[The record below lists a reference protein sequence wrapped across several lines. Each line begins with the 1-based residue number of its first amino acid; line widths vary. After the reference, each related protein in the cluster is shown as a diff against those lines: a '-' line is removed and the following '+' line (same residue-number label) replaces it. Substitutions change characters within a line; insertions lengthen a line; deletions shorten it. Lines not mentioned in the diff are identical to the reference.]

1 MYIRPST
8 NLLIMIKYL
17 PISGSVQPINIY
29 TLSFIGFCQPKRKIS
44 RGSIQY
50 VLPDVYRADASPYE
64 IPLDVL
70 IPEDREV
77 LVQPGVVLR
86 FADEA
91 GFTVRGTLIV
101 NGTKSAPVT
110 FEPHND
116 RWKGIEIINAVAPSS
131 FSHVNVTGSQL
142 GITLRSGIP
151 PSIDNVISVSNEYG
165 FDFQVN
171 AKYSN

>member
-1 MYIRPST
+1 MSNESSNCR
-8 NLLIMIKYL
+8 
-17 PISGSVQPINIY
+17 
-29 TLSFIGFCQPKRKIS
+29 
-44 RGSIQY
+44 SIQY